1 MDYPTI
7 RETIPADKVTVQRED
22 GYLTVTVMD
31 RYGERHRLKL
41 LMRDAILQVENQG
54 ITFVSSH
61 ENMLK

>member
-7 RETIPADKVTVQRED
+7 QETIPADKVAVQRKD

-41 LMRDAILQVENQG
+41 LMQDASLQVENQG